1 MRTAEFLEINDQLTL
16 LEFAV
21 QDLTE
26 TELIESA
33 EEALLQAQELSEI
46 LDRYVRK
53 EKGNGNR
60 IQSGRPDGQ
69 LGQRPTGER
78 RRQRPSASELHVGC
92 GPRPV

>member
-1 MRTAEFLEINDQLTL
+1 MCTAELLEINDQLTL

-21 QDLTE
+21 QDLIE

-46 LDRYVRK
+46 LDGYVRK
-53 EKGNGNR
+53 EKDNGNR
-60 IQSGRPDGQ
+60 VQSSGPDRQ

-78 RRQRPSASELHVGC
+78 WRQRLSASELHVGR